1 MTHLTPDA
9 ENVADVLLINLEGII
24 GTLAID
30 AIVEKISEEYLGNEM
45 DICATI
51 IRRPDLFERALIA
64 ILGEIGGRILAYIWC
79 SKLCKQFRLDPSLT
93 YQKAGDLVRCIEGI
107 RERANGN
114 SLEDR

>member
-9 ENVADVLLINLEGII
+9 ENVADVLLINLEGIL
-24 GTLAID
+24 GTLAFD
-30 AIVEKISEEYLGNEM
+30 AIVEKISEDYLGNKM

-79 SKLCKQFRLDPSLT
+79 SKLCKQLNLGSALT
-93 YQKAGDLVRCIEGI
+93 YQKAGDLTKCIESVL
-107 RERANGN
+107 ANKT
-114 SLEDR
+114 DRNPT